1 MSSKGT
7 TLPPAPTNG
16 HAGAAHH
23 KETGLAVPF
32 SERVIAA
39 LPTRPLAKGPSRRT
53 LITGGAKEA
62 QSWPDV
68 PMGYFDRTPVRFR
81 YILLVALTIAVVFTL
96 QKYMLHLL
104 YMEAIPLPFFNWIQ
118 RATPP
123 FTTYLTWALV
133 TPLLYTWFLRW
144 PLSERP
150 IIRTVGRYFLIGIAI
165 SVITS
170 FISTLMHYTVLAAVG
185 YFHITDAVHRAWVI
199 KAFLPDVALRFMEFW
214 VVLGILVALDN
225 ARRRKE
231 DRVKLVEMEHQ
242 LQDVQHDALKKQLQ
256 PHFLFN
262 TLNTVSSLMEENVE
276 AARTM
281 LDQLALLLRTSLN
294 RERKD
299 RVALEQEVEHAA
311 SYLGIQAM
319 RFNDRLQVRYDIH
332 HDCEMALVPSMLI
345 QPLVENSLKHGFKL
359 PGSRMSIIVSAHR
372 EQDQLVLRVID
383 NGSGCADTEV
393 IAEKPGIGLRNVRE
407 RLRLLYGPK
416 GRMEIVS
423 PPTGGF
429 EVILSLP
436 YSEE

>member
-1 MSSKGT
+1 MKRPETSF
-7 TLPPAPTNG
+7 PPPPTNG
-16 HAGAAHH
+16 HSPLRVG
-23 KETGLAVPF
+23 KETGLDIPF
-32 SERVIAA
+32 PERITTA
-39 LPTRPLAKGPSRRT
+39 LPSRAPQKVRSKRT
-53 LITGGAKEA
+53 VITGGVKEA

-81 YILLVALTIAVVFTL
+81 YILLVALLIAAVFTL
-96 QKYMLHLL
+96 QKYMLHVL

-133 TPLLYTWFLRW
+133 TPLFYTWFLKW
-144 PLSERP
+144 PLSEPP
-150 IIRTVGRYFLIGIAI
+150 IIRTVGRYFIMAVAI
-165 SVITS
+165 SALNS
-170 FISTLMHYTVLAAVG
+170 FISNIMHYAVLSAVG

-214 VVLGILVALDN
+214 VVLGILIALDN

-231 DRVKLVEMEHQ
+231 DRTKLAEMEHQ

-276 AARTM
+276 AARTV

-299 RVALEQEVEHAA
+299 RVALDEEVEHAA

-319 RFNDRLQVRYDIH
+319 RFNDRLHVRYDIH
-332 HDCEMALVPSMLI
+332 HDCETALVPSMLI
-345 QPLVENSLKHGFKL
+345 QPLVENSLKHGFKV

-372 EQDQLVLRVID
+372 EQDNMVLRVID
-383 NGSGCADTEV
+383 NGSGCADTES
-393 IAEKPGIGLRNVRE
+393 IAQKPGIGLRNVRE

-416 GRMEIVS
+416 GRMEILS
-423 PPTGGF
+423 PPSGGF

>member
-1 MSSKGT
+1 MNEDRS
-7 TLPPAPTNG
+7 PIPASPANG
-16 HAGAAHH
+16 HAVPNVHRV
-23 KETGLAVPF
+23 TGLDVPF
-32 SERVIAA
+32 SERTIPT
-39 LPTRPLAKGPSRRT
+39 LPSKPHKGRHKRT
-53 LITGGAKEA
+53 LITGGVKEA
-62 QSWPDV
+62 QSWPDT

-81 YILLVALTIAVVFTL
+81 YILLVALTTATVFTL
-96 QKYMLHLL
+96 QKYMLHVL

-123 FTTYLTWALV
+123 FTTYLTWALL
-133 TPLLYTWFLRW
+133 TPLLYTWFLKW
-144 PLSERP
+144 PVSERP
-150 IIRTVGRYFLIGIAI
+150 IIRTIARYFIMGVAI
-165 SVITS
+165 SALNSVIAT
-170 FISTLMHYTVLAAVG
+170 ILHYSVLSIVG
-185 YFHITDAVHRAWVI
+185 YFHITDPLHRAWVI

-231 DRVKLVEMEHQ
+231 DRTKLVEMEHQ
-242 LQDVQHDALKKQLQ
+242 LQNVQHDALKKQLQ

-294 RERKD
+294 RERRD
-299 RVALEQEVEHAA
+299 RVPLEQEVEHAA

-319 RFNDRLQVRYDIH
+319 RFNDRLHVRYDIH
-332 HDCEMALVPSMLI
+332 HDCEGALVPSMLI

-359 PGSRMSIIVSAHR
+359 PGSRMSIVVAAHR
-372 EQDQLVLRVID
+372 HHDDLVLRVID
-383 NGSGCADTEV
+383 NGSGCPDTEA
-393 IAEKPGIGLRNVRE
+393 IAERPGIGLRNVRE

-423 PPTGGF
+423 PSGGGF
-429 EVILSLP
+429 EVVLSLP
-436 YSEE
+436 FSEE